1 MPKYRVI
8 IENGTDSMREYS
20 QVIVQDMPLDD
31 HELAQI
37 VSEVLS
43 RRTHIVRDSIVS
55 DADELPPSYRD
66 DRNPWVAIN
75 LYVQVEELGLDS

>member
-1 MPKYRVI
+1 MRYRVI
-8 IENGTDSMREYS
+8 IENGTDSMRECS
-20 QVIVQDMPLDD
+20 QVIVQDMPPDD

-43 RRTHIVRDSIVS
+43 RRTHIVRDSIVF

-66 DRNPWVAIN
+66 DRTPWVAIN

>member
-37 VSEVLS
+37 VSEGLKG
-43 RRTHIVRDSIVS
+43 RTHIVRDSIVS

>member
-8 IENGTDSMREYS
+8 IENGTDSLREYS

-31 HELAQI
+31 HELAQV

-43 RRTHIVRDSIVS
+43 RRTHVVRDSIVS

-75 LYVQVEELGLDS
+75 LYVQVEELGLGS

>member
-1 MPKYRVI
+1 MRYRVI

-20 QVIVQDMPLDD
+20 QVIVQDMPPDD

-55 DADELPPSYRD
+55 DVDELPPSYRD

>member
-1 MPKYRVI
+1 MRYRVI
-8 IENGTDSMREYS
+8 IENGTDSMRECS

-31 HELAQI
+31 HELAQV

-55 DADELPPSYRD
+55 DVDELPPSYRVY
-66 DRNPWVAIN
+66 RTPWVAIN
-75 LYVQVEELGLDS
+75 LYVQVEKLDLDD

>member
-1 MPKYRVI
+1 MSKYRVI

-20 QVIVQDMPLDD
+20 QVIVQDMPPDD

-43 RRTHIVRDSIVS
+43 RRIHIVRDSIVS
-55 DADELPPSYRD
+55 DVDELPPNYRD
-66 DRNPWVAIN
+66 DRTPWVAIN

>member
-1 MPKYRVI
+1 MRYRVI
-8 IENGTDSMREYS
+8 IENGTDSMRECS

-31 HELAQI
+31 HELAQV

-43 RRTHIVRDSIVS
+43 RRTHVVRDSIVS